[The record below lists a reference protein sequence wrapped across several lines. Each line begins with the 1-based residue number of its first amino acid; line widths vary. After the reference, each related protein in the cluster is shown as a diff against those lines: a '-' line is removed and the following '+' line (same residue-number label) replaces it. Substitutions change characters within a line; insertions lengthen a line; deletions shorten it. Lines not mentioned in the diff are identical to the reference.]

1 LKSAA
6 DNLALEIGLDVANT
20 EFRDLEPAAV
30 AQAKLCVMDYLSCA
44 LASTALPWCSQAI
57 AFARASSG
65 EEAPETG
72 LGTARKGAGIIGT
85 SWRTSPGD
93 AAFANAVLGHALV
106 RDDMHLGSVSHLGVV
121 VIPPL
126 LATVERRPASG
137 RQFIAALVAGYQTG
151 GEVGR
156 AILDVEV
163 AKIHRPTGIT
173 GPLAGAAAAARVLG
187 LDGPTAGRAIAIAAN
202 TVAGYN
208 EWAAT
213 GGSEMFFHPGFAA
226 RNAITAVDL
235 AVAGAYASPSAI
247 EGPAG
252 LFAAFG
258 KRRRVRS
265 GQREILDV
273 FFKPVPACN
282 YAQSAAQAAREL
294 SARERI
300 DVERVERVEIR
311 VARAAALYPGCDST
325 GPFEHVLQAK
335 MSIQYNVAAALI
347 KGHFDEANFVP
358 ANQPALLRLAARCSL
373 LIDKSF
379 TRAYPGR
386 QGAEV
391 TVYGSAGERWSQRLS
406 DVVAAGEAE
415 VRDRFQ
421 LAATGALGLEQAE
434 RLAAEIDALEKL
446 PTTRTLAALLQPAR
460 SAGIKRPARTGT
472 RRGTGLRAR

>member
-6 DNLALEIGLDVANT
+6 DNLALEIGRDVANT
-20 EFRDLEPAAV
+20 EFRDLESAAV
-30 AQAKLCVMDYLSCA
+30 AQAKLCIMDFLSCA
-44 LASTALPWCSQAI
+44 LASTALPWSSQAI

-65 EEAPETG
+65 DEASEPRSAS
-72 LGTARKGAGIIGT
+72 ARKSAAIIGT
-85 SWRTSPGD
+85 PWRTSPGD

-151 GEVGR
+151 AEIGR
-156 AILDVEV
+156 AILDVDV

-187 LDGPTAGRAIAIAAN
+187 LDGPTTGQAIAIAAN

-226 RNAITAVDL
+226 RNAITAVEL

-258 KRRRVRS
+258 RRRCVRS

-282 YAQSAAQAAREL
+282 YAQSAAQAAREI
-294 SARERI
+294 SVRERI
-300 DVERVERVEIR
+300 DIEQIERVEIR

-335 MSIQYNVAAALI
+335 MSIQYNVAAALV
-347 KGHFDEANFVP
+347 KGHFDEENFLT
-358 ANQPALLRLAARCSL
+358 ASQPALLRLAARCSL
-373 LIDKSF
+373 LIDKAF

-391 TVYGSAGERWSQRLS
+391 IVYGSAGERWSQRVS
-406 DVVAAGEAE
+406 DVVPAGEAE
-415 VRDRFQ
+415 VRERFQ
-421 LAATGALGLEQAE
+421 LAATRALGLEQAE
-434 RLAAEIDALEKL
+434 RLASEIDALEKR
-446 PTTRTLAALLQPAR
+446 PTTRTLAALLQPAS
-460 SAGIKRPARTGT
+460 SAGLKRPARSGT
-472 RRGTGLRAR
+472 KRGIGLPAR